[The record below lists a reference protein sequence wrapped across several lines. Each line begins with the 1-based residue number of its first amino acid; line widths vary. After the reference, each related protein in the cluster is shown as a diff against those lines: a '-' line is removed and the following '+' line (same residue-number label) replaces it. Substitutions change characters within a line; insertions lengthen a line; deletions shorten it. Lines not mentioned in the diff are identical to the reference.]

1 MAEPLPRQFGSYT
14 LLRRL
19 ALGGMAELFFARGP
33 DPVRGERDV
42 VVKRILPNYSGE
54 EAFVRMFVDEA
65 SLTSKLKHPNIIE
78 IYDFDV
84 VDGQYYI
91 AMEFVDGADL
101 TDLLDRCLAEGTRL
115 SVAQCVAIAVDLAR
129 GLDYA
134 HTKQHRGKPL
144 GIVHRDIS
152 PHNAMIT
159 WDGQVKLMDF
169 GIAKAAE
176 RSTKTQAGMVKGK
189 VAYMSPEQARGKGLD
204 GRSDLFAL
212 GVVLW
217 ELLTCD
223 RLWLRD
229 TDFEALTAIMKDPA
243 PPPST
248 LNSAV
253 DADLDRIVLTALE
266 KDRDWRHAD
275 AATFIR
281 ELSAW
286 QTAHVPDPGADSLRD
301 FMQVLYRDR
310 ITTRRPSEVTHR
322 SAGTVMTAHV
332 AGLDPGPA
340 AGRTDLGT
348 ASEADAAVAGMLWP
362 LTALTVLGSG
372 VAALAWSLL

>member
-1 MAEPLPRQFGSYT
+1 MTETLPRPFGSYT
-14 LLRRL
+14 LLKRI

-33 DPVRGERDV
+33 DPVKGERDV

-84 VDGQYYI
+84 VEGQYYI
-91 AMEFVDGADL
+91 AMEFVQGADL
-101 TDLLDRCLAEGTRL
+101 TDILERCVAEGTRL
-115 SVAQCVAIAVDLAR
+115 SVAQCVTIAIELAR

-134 HTKQHRGKPL
+134 HRKEHRGKPMT
-144 GIVHRDIS
+144 IIHRDIS

-159 WDGQVKLMDF
+159 WEGHVKLMDF

-189 VAYMSPEQARGKGLD
+189 VAYMSPEQARGKALD

-217 ELLTCD
+217 ELLTLD
-223 RLWLRD
+223 RLWQRE
-229 TDFEALTAIMKDPA
+229 TDFEALTAIMKEPA
-243 PPPST
+243 PPPSS
-248 LNSAV
+248 LNDAV
-253 DADLDRIVLTALE
+253 DPELDRIVLTALE
-266 KDRDWRHAD
+266 KDRDWRQAD

-281 ELSAW
+281 QLTAW
-286 QTAHVPDPGADSLRD
+286 QEAHAPDPEVRSLRV
-301 FMQVLYRDR
+301 FMQTLYREKLGDQE
-310 ITTRRPSEVTHR
+310 TPEVTQR
-322 SAGTVMTAHV
+322 SAGTIVTRESGLVGTEAIPERGRDGAE
-332 AGLDPGPA
+332 AGLFWP
-340 AGRTDLGT
+340 
-348 ASEADAAVAGMLWP
+348 VA
-362 LTALTVLGSG
+362 ALTVLGTG
-372 VAALAWSLL
+372 VAALSWSLL